1 MSFKQLVQVPKIL
14 VGHFQSNY
22 WISFNRH
29 LENQLVGEAMK
40 ILKSP
45 FYGKLIIVEPHL
57 CPFSFFL
64 RKLKWYF
71 RLKKMTLLIWFQ
83 KIRQITLSYG
93 VSYAATNDLTWRMLV
108 RTTDIEMADHL
119 CVCDYVGSVHRYEQ
133 ISSHSLST
141 GKHKAFL
148 PCVSFGELSNG

>member
-1 MSFKQLVQVPKIL
+1 MSYV
-14 VGHFQSNY
+14 
-22 WISFNRH
+22 
-29 LENQLVGEAMK
+29 
-40 ILKSP
+40 
-45 FYGKLIIVEPHL
+45 
-57 CPFSFFL
+57 
-64 RKLKWYF
+64 
-71 RLKKMTLLIWFQ
+71 
-83 KIRQITLSYG
+83 

-148 PCVSFGELSNG
+148 PCVSFGVLSYGLIWCMSWHNHLVDIDELFAYALMFFFFVIWQLYLL